1 MTDRMGFFALC
12 CLLTAGRVA
21 QRVDQGSCGGVGD
34 LGWR

>member
-1 MTDRMGFFALC
+1 MADRMGFFGLY

-21 QRVDQGSCGGVGD
+21 QPVDQGSCGGVGD